1 MCPLRFFN
9 SKHDKEHNVIDINKK
24 ESLDDNGI
32 LYKNLISEFEE
43 IFQKAKNLKLKIEKE
58 IEKIDG
64 TYKNIENEII
74 LSFKKQHIELEEKE
88 KNLKLELNLKMNQ
101 IKDELEKNLE
111 ISNIII
117 LSCEETNKIIK
128 K

>member
-1 MCPLRFFN
+1 
-9 SKHDKEHNVIDINKK
+9 
-24 ESLDDNGI
+24 LDDNGI
-32 LYKNLISEFEE
+32 SYKNLISEFEE

-88 KNLKLELNLKMNQ
+88 KNLKLELNV
-101 IKDELEKNLE
+101 
-111 ISNIII
+111 
-117 LSCEETNKIIK
+117 
-128 K
+128 